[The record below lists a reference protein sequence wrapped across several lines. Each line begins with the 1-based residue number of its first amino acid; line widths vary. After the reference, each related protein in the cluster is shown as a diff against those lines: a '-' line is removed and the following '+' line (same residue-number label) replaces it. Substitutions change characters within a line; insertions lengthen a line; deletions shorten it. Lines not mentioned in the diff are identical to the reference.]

1 MSKKGKDKSGSDYS
15 SKWLEILDSVTNIII
30 IPILVLSVI
39 CSIVMINAKRNNS
52 VPNLFGYSLVTVLSE
67 SMTNSGFEVND
78 TVLVKSINA
87 DDIEVGDIIAY
98 YRYIETNKDI
108 KAAALQAQ
116 ASEEQRKQ
124 TEITEASYLDD
135 GSDYPTYSK
144 VSSWKLFLNKIFS
157 NLTYTASEASERA
170 IRANSTIVFHQVVE
184 KLEYQNNTWFKT
196 WGTSSIDELG
206 NPKVDGY
213 WIKSDYVIGVYTNTS
228 SVIRGFL
235 GFASTNTGI
244 IWMVEVPSGVQLILS
259 TLELIEIIDM
269 MSRLKH
275 DQIKTGTYM
284 DKDEYK
290 KILRQHRKLVATGNV
305 DIDAYRRFGP
315 TYENYAVKYSDRN
328 KLKNSISIN
337 GPPDSLDISD
347 TGGMSYGNK
356 GAPYSG
362 EPPWNNK
369 DGPPNGKD
377 GPPWNNK
384 DGPPWNNKDGPPNGK
399 DGPPYSNR
407 DGTQSGRDGPPN
419 EKDGPPYSN
428 RDGTQSGRDGPPNDK
443 DGPPNVHGS
452 PPARSQIE
460 KQLLA
465 GRPKWVVN
473 EKESEDEIRNLEK
486 LKSVLLKIS
495 AKYSK
500 RFDIKLGINEI
511 ILTER
516 EVSSLED
523 MYAWIDFCFVSKA
536 RISKKGFIVEPSSYN
551 EIFIIDNKTKKQYA
565 TTALGTI
572 YSVQCGLIVSEKGL
586 YKVIFRPEGVIYE
599 RIDINPEYKVVS
611 AKQDI
616 FGNIRIGVVNGP
628 QEEEVSYT
636 SDGKRV
642 SISVSNALL
651 ALGDDKRLYF
661 VTMDNSFDLS
671 KGKITDLKVISRDGS
686 LVAVK
691 PKLFSKVIFFE
702 DGYSKYGYSWYN
714 GTYLCLDNGYKY
726 FNIATKETYTLPE
739 NIWQLSDEELAVK
752 SNDGNLYKIRVP
764 DYLDAMARGSTVDS
778 IQNKLLLFENVM
790 NVSIKGDNLEF
801 TATNSD
807 KRFVTPLSEKFLARA
822 KIRLSST

>member
-1 MSKKGKDKSGSDYS
+1 MSKKGKDKGGSDYS
-15 SKWLEILDSVTNIII
+15 SKWLEVLDSVTNIII

-78 TVLVKSINA
+78 TVLVKSIDANT
-87 DDIEVGDIIAY
+87 IEIGDIIAY

-108 KAAALQAQ
+108 KAAAKQAE
-116 ASEEQRKQ
+116 ASEEKRKQ
-124 TEITEASYLDD
+124 TQITEASYLDEQ
-135 GSDYPTYSK
+135 GNYQSYSK
-144 VSSWKLFLNKIFS
+144 VASWKLYLNKIFS
-157 NLTYTASEASERA
+157 NLTYTATEASERA
-170 IRANSTIVFHQVVE
+170 IRANSTIIFHQVVE
-184 KLEYQNNTWFKT
+184 KLEYQNNIWFKT
-196 WGTSSIDELG
+196 WGTSSVDELG
-206 NPKVDGY
+206 NPKVDSY
-213 WIKSDYVIGVYTNTS
+213 WIKADYVIGVYTNTS

-269 MSRLKH
+269 MSRMKR
-275 DQIKTGTYM
+275 DQIRTGTYM

-290 KILRQHRKLVATGNV
+290 KILRQHRKLVATGNI

-315 TYENYAVKYSDRN
+315 TYENFAVKYSDRD

-347 TGGMSYGNK
+347 TGGMSYGER
-356 GAPYSG
+356 GDPDSG

-384 DGPPWNNKDGPPNGK
+384 DGPPNGKDGPPWSNKDGPPNGK
-399 DGPPYSNR
+399 DGPPYTNR
-407 DGTQSGRDGPPN
+407 DGTLSGRDGPPN
-419 EKDGPPYSN
+419 
-428 RDGTQSGRDGPPNDK
+428 TK

-460 KQLLA
+460 RQLLA
-465 GRPKWVVN
+465 GRPKRVVN
-473 EKESEDEIRNLEK
+473 EQESEDDIKNLEK
-486 LKSVLLKIS
+486 LKSVLHKIS
-495 AKYSK
+495 AKFSK
-500 RFDIKLGINEI
+500 RFDVKLGINEI

-599 RIDINPEYKVVS
+599 KIDINPEYKVVS
-611 AKQDI
+611 AKQDV

-636 SDGKRV
+636 SDGKRI

-714 GTYLCLDNGYKY
+714 GTYLCLDNGYMY

-739 NIWQLSDEELAVK
+739 NIWQLSDEELAVV
-752 SNDGNLYKIRVP
+752 SDDGNLYKIRVP
-764 DYLDAMARGSTVDS
+764 DYLDAMARGMTVGS
-778 IQNKLLLFENVM
+778 IQNKLLLIEHVKD
-790 NVSIKGDNLEF
+790 VSIKGDNLEF

-822 KIRLSST
+822 KIRLLST

>member
-170 IRANSTIVFHQVVE
+170 IRANSTIGFHQVVE

-206 NPKVDGY
+206 NPKVDSY

-377 GPPWNNK
+377 GPP
-384 DGPPWNNKDGPPNGK
+384 
-399 DGPPYSNR
+399 YSNR

-419 EKDGPPYSN
+419 E
-428 RDGTQSGRDGPPNDK
+428 K

-486 LKSVLLKIS
+486 LKSALLKIS

-801 TATNSD
+801 PATNSD

>member
-1 MSKKGKDKSGSDYS
+1 MSKKGKDKGGSDYS
-15 SKWLEILDSVTNIII
+15 SKWLEVLDSVTNIII

-78 TVLVKSINA
+78 TVLVKSIDANT
-87 DDIEVGDIIAY
+87 IEVGDIIAY

-108 KAAALQAQ
+108 KAAAKQAE
-116 ASEEQRKQ
+116 ASEEKRKQ
-124 TEITEASYLDD
+124 TQITEASYLDEQ
-135 GSDYPTYSK
+135 GNYQSYSK
-144 VSSWKLFLNKIFS
+144 VASWKLYLNKIFS
-157 NLTYTASEASERA
+157 NLTYTATEASERA
-170 IRANSTIVFHQVVE
+170 IRANSTIIFHQVVE
-184 KLEYQNNTWFKT
+184 KLEYQNNIWFKT
-196 WGTSSIDELG
+196 WGTSSVDELG
-206 NPKVDGY
+206 NPKVDSY
-213 WIKSDYVIGVYTNTS
+213 WIKADYVIGVYTNTS

-269 MSRLKH
+269 MSRMKR
-275 DQIKTGTYM
+275 DQIRTGTYM

-290 KILRQHRKLVATGNV
+290 KILRQHRKLVATGNI

-315 TYENYAVKYSDRN
+315 TYENFAVKYSDRD

-347 TGGMSYGNK
+347 TGGMSYGER
-356 GAPYSG
+356 GDTDSG

-384 DGPPWNNKDGPPNGK
+384 DGPPNGKDGPPWSNKDGPPNGK
-399 DGPPYSNR
+399 DGPPYANR
-407 DGTQSGRDGPPN
+407 DGTLSGRDGPPN
-419 EKDGPPYSN
+419 
-428 RDGTQSGRDGPPNDK
+428 TK

-460 KQLLA
+460 RQLLA
-465 GRPKWVVN
+465 GRPKRVVN
-473 EKESEDEIRNLEK
+473 EQESEDDIKNLEK
-486 LKSVLLKIS
+486 LKSVLHKIS
-495 AKYSK
+495 AKFSK
-500 RFDIKLGINEI
+500 RFDVKLGINEI

-572 YSVQCGLIVSEKGL
+572 YSVQGGLIVSEKGL

-599 RIDINPEYKVVS
+599 KIDINPEYKVVS
-611 AKQDI
+611 AKQDV

-636 SDGKRV
+636 SDGKRI

-714 GTYLCLDNGYKY
+714 GTYLCLDNGYMY

-739 NIWQLSDEELAVK
+739 NIWQLSDEELAVA
-752 SNDGNLYKIRVP
+752 SDDGNLYKIRVP
-764 DYLDAMARGSTVDS
+764 DYLDAMARGMTVGS
-778 IQNKLLLFENVM
+778 IQNKLLLIEHVKD
-790 NVSIKGDNLEF
+790 VSIKGDNLEF

-822 KIRLSST
+822 KIRLLST